1 MSQIEKKKNKNSLL
15 KTKWNTEALVQYK
28 VEVNKTIGDMRL
40 EANETDNVEELLQ
53 KFKSTILLYLKKTPR
68 IDRPKKSWISHHT

>member
-1 MSQIEKKKNKNSLL
+1 MSQIEKKNKNSLL

-53 KFKSTILLYLKKTPR
+53 KFKSTIVLYLKKTPR
-68 IDRPKKSWISHHT
+68 IDRLKKSWISHHT